1 MIAINGSLTTG
12 EYIDRNNI
20 RRFTIDVFVRDF
32 YFTGDKFRR
41 NNEQNSPVYDD
52 LSDFEEV

>member
-1 MIAINGSLTTG
+1 MIAITGSLTTG
-12 EYIDRNNI
+12 EYVDKNNV
-20 RRFTIDVFVRDF
+20 RRFTTDVFVRNV

-41 NNEQNSPVYDD
+41 NDD